1 MKLFFPALLLL
12 VLAVARTQAQAPATS
27 DNYQFFVD
35 LTRVQNDQLQVSL
48 IVPRLATD
56 EAVYC
61 LPKIVPGTYS
71 IYDFGRFV
79 HDLAATD
86 AQGRALP
93 VERLDDNRWKISQAK
108 SAYRLTYRVDDT
120 YDTNL
125 GNFVF
130 EPCGTNIEENENFII
145 NTHGF
150 FGYFEGMRRND
161 YELTVTKPTGFYG
174 ATALRPVDTSPTQDR
189 FLVENY
195 ERLVDSPLMYNRP
208 DTTIMHVGGAEIVVS
223 VYSPDKKL
231 TSKFV
236 ADNIRGILN
245 AQKNYLGGQLPVDR
259 YAFIIYLFKGAS
271 GSGMIGALEHSYSS
285 LYFLPETEG
294 ENIAQFIRDVAAH
307 EFFHIVTPLNIHSE
321 EIQFFDF
328 NSPQMSKHLWLY
340 EGVIEYFAGHVQV
353 KEGLMNLPDYLEV
366 LRGKIGEARG
376 YNDSLPFT
384 VMSKGCLDRYKDQ
397 YGNVYA
403 KGALIGMCLDI
414 KLRQLSGGSYGVQ
427 DLLANLA
434 KEYGK
439 DKPFKDEEL
448 FDKIVKMTYP
458 EIGEFFR
465 QHVEGSAP
473 LPFAELLGDV
483 GIVYE
488 RTEEID
494 TLSFGHI
501 FPTVDLETDSTAVI
515 IADIEELAD
524 PKQVPYQVGDRIV
537 SIDGQP
543 ITVDNFFEVVT
554 AITQKGQPGQAVPM
568 TVRRGGQ
575 PGGKKAKE
583 KKVKVL
589 LYATK
594 YIDQQF
600 LDPVKNPTEA
610 QLRLR
615 KAWLAQ

>member
-1 MKLFFPALLLL
+1 MRSLFF
-12 VLAVARTQAQAPATS
+12 VLGFSAWAHCVHAQAPAPVST

-35 LTRVQNDQLQVSL
+35 LTQVKGDRLDVSL
-48 IVPRLATD
+48 IVPKLASD
-56 EAVYC
+56 EAIYC

-79 HDLAATD
+79 NNFKVFNQKGET
-86 AQGRALP
+86 LP
-93 VERLDDNRWKISQAK
+93 SEKIDDNRWKISRAQ
-108 SAYRLTYRVDDT
+108 SAYRITYAVDDT
-120 YDTNL
+120 YDTSL
-125 GNFVF
+125 DNFVF
-130 EPCGTNIEENENFII
+130 EPCGTNIEADDNFIL

-161 YELTVTKPTGFYG
+161 YELTVTKPAAFYG
-174 ATALRPVDTSPTQDR
+174 ASALRPVATTATEDR

-195 ERLVDSPLMYNRP
+195 DRLVDSPLMYNRP
-208 DTTIMHVGGAEIVVS
+208 DTTMMQVGGAEIIVS
-223 VYSPDKKL
+223 VYSPSKKL

-236 ADNIRGILN
+236 ADNIRDILN
-245 AQKNYLGGQLPVDR
+245 AQKNYLGGTLPVDR

-271 GSGMIGALEHSYSS
+271 GSGMMGALEHSHSS
-285 LYFLPETEG
+285 LYYLPETDG

-328 NSPQMSKHLWLY
+328 NAPKMSKHLWLY

-353 KEGLMNLPDYLEV
+353 KEGLMGLPDYLEV
-366 LRGKIGEARG
+366 LRGKINEAKSF
-376 YNDSLPFT
+376 NDSLPFT

-414 KLRQLSGGSYGVQ
+414 NLRKLSAGKYGAQ
-427 DLLANLA
+427 DLIADLA

-448 FDKIVKMTYP
+448 FDKIVSMTYP
-458 EIGEFFR
+458 EIGKFF
-465 QHVEGSAP
+465 QQYVEGTNP
-473 LPFAELLGDV
+473 LPFAEVLDQV

-488 RTEEID
+488 RTAEID
-494 TLSFGHI
+494 TLTFGHI
-501 FPTVDLETDSTAVI
+501 YPTVNLDVDTTAVI
-515 IADIEELAD
+515 IADIEELENAD
-524 PKQVPYQVGDRIV
+524 KLSYKVGDKII
-537 SIDGQP
+537 SING
-543 ITVDNFFEVVT
+543 ITVSVDNYFEIVG
-554 AITQKGQPGQAVPM
+554 AILQKGKPNQVVSMVVEREKSGNQ
-568 TVRRGGQ
+568 
-575 PGGKKAKE
+575 KAK
-583 KKVKVL
+583 KQKVKVQ

-600 LDPVKNPTEA
+600 LAPVKNPTEA

-615 KAWLAQ
+615 QAWLGK

>member
-1 MKLFFPALLLL
+1 MRSVFLTFLLWAW
-12 VLAVARTQAQAPATS
+12 VVGPGLAQPLPIT

-35 LTRVQNDQLQVSL
+35 LTRITGDRLEVSL
-48 IVPRLATD
+48 IVPKLTAD
-56 EAVYC
+56 EAIYC

-79 HDLAATD
+79 QDFKVVD
-86 AQGRALP
+86 QKGNPLP
-93 VERLDDNRWKISQAK
+93 VEKLDDNRWKIGRAQ
-108 SAYRLTYRVDDT
+108 SAYQVSYAVDDT

-125 GNFVF
+125 DNFVF
-130 EPCGTNIEENENFII
+130 EPCGTNIEADDNFVI

-161 YELTVTKPTGFYG
+161 YELTFTKPRDFYG
-174 ATALRPVDTSPTQDR
+174 STALRAVASTPNEDR

-208 DTTIMHVGGAEIVVS
+208 DTTVMQVGGAEVIVS
-223 VYSPDKKL
+223 VYSPEQKL

-236 ADNIRGILN
+236 ADNIRDILH
-245 AQKNYLGGQLPVDR
+245 AQKNYLGGKLPVDR

-271 GSGMIGALEHSYSS
+271 GSGLMGALEHSHSS
-285 LYFLPETEG
+285 LYYLPETEG

-307 EFFHIVTPLNIHSE
+307 EFFHIVTPLSIHSE

-328 NSPQMSKHLWLY
+328 NAPKMSKHLWLY

-353 KEGLMNLPDYLEV
+353 KEGLMSMPEYLNV
-366 LRGKIGEARG
+366 LRGKIGEARS

-414 KLRQLSGGSYGVQ
+414 KLRKLSGGKYGVQ
-427 DLLANLA
+427 DLIADLA

-448 FDKIVKMTYP
+448 FDKIVSMTFP
-458 EIGEFFR
+458 EIRDFFR
-465 QHVEGSAP
+465 LYVEGSTP
-473 LPFAELLGDV
+473 LPFAEVLDEV

-488 RTEEID
+488 RTLDID

-501 FPTVDLETDSTAVI
+501 FPTVDMETDTATVI
-515 IADIEELAD
+515 VADIEELEKTSD
-524 PKQVPYQVGDRIV
+524 LPYKVGDKIV
-537 SIDGQP
+537 SING
-543 ITVDNFFEVVT
+543 TKVT
-554 AITQKGQPGQAVPM
+554 ANNYFDVVGEILRTGKPNQVVNMVVK
-568 TVRRGGQ
+568 RGP
-575 PGGKKAKE
+575 PGGKKIKE

-600 LDPVKNPTEA
+600 FAPAKNPTET
-610 QLRLR
+610 QLQLR
-615 KAWLAQ
+615 KAWLGK